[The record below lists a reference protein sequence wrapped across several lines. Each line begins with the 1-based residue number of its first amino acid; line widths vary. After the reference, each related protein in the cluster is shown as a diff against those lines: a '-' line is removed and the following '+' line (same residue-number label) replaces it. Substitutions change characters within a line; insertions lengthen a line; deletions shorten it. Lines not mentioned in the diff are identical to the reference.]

1 MTVSEPGLKC
11 DSVWDPLLSYFEN
24 QNTLLPNVF
33 VLVTANVDII
43 TYFLCMHIAFYQ
55 SQSLKGLHRPALNH
69 ASLKACVGKEESSTK
84 IWSG

>member
-43 TYFLCMHIAFYQ
+43 TYFLCMHIYIYILFFYVCIYVYVRMNEYDPL
-55 SQSLKGLHRPALNH
+55 SL
-69 ASLKACVGKEESSTK
+69 
-84 IWSG
+84 I